1 MRMTNNRFRLFHAV
15 VAALV
20 FLPPGITLAQEHLF
34 GENLKS
40 GGQAMRLPLDQ
51 EILDAHSRSRG
62 AMQQLEELEELEE
75 LDHNDRITGQDIP
88 EMNALP
94 RSAAPAED
102 ISLIADKF
110 KAINGPRTETMRSLD
125 LLVLVSLSIPEGALR
140 KLAEQAE
147 RAGATLVFRGLKED
161 SMAKMGEAIRKI
173 LAGRNVHVAIHPP
186 AFQQFSVTQ
195 VPAFVLA
202 SQDAGRVLDNG
213 CARPQTFIKVSGDV
227 TLDYALDYIERKG
240 AGWATAARS
249 FRSRIIRTDP

>member
-1 MRMTNNRFRLFHAV
+1 MTNNRVRLCHAV

-20 FLPPGITLAQEHLF
+20 FLPPGITLAQEHF
-34 GENLKS
+34 FEESLKNI
-40 GGQAMRLPLDQ
+40 GQDRRLPLKA
-51 EILDAHSRSRG
+51 EIVDAHARSRA
-62 AMQQLEELEELEE
+62 AMQQLEELE
-75 LDHNDRITGQDIP
+75 HNDRMSSQDIP
-88 EMNALP
+88 ELTVLP
-94 RSAAPAED
+94 RSASPAED

-125 LLVLVSLSIPEGALR
+125 LLVLVSLSMPEGALH

-147 RAGATLVFRGLKED
+147 RAGGTLVFRGLKED

-173 LAGRNVHVAIHPP
+173 LTGRNVHVAIHPP

-202 SQDAGRVLDNG
+202 SQNAGRVLDNG

-227 TLDYALDYIERKG
+227 TLDYALDYIERKST
-240 AGWATAARS
+240 GWAAAAQS
-249 FRSRIIRTDP
+249 FRSRIIQANR

>member
-1 MRMTNNRFRLFHAV
+1 LTDNRFRFCHAV

-34 GENLKS
+34 GEKLKS

-62 AMQQLEELEELEE
+62 AMKQLETLEREG
-75 LDHNDRITGQDIP
+75 RITGQRIP

-94 RSAAPAED
+94 PSAAPTED
-102 ISLIADKF
+102 ISVIADKF
-110 KAINGPRTETMRSLD
+110 KDINRQRAETMRSLD
-125 LLVLVSLSIPEGALR
+125 LLVLVSLSIPKGALR

-147 RAGATLVFRGLKED
+147 GAGGTLVFRGLKED
-161 SMAKMGEAIRKI
+161 SMTKMGEAIHKI

-195 VPAFVLA
+195 VPTFVLA

-213 CARPQTFIKVSGDV
+213 CARPQTFVKVSGDV

-240 AGWATAARS
+240 SGWATAARS